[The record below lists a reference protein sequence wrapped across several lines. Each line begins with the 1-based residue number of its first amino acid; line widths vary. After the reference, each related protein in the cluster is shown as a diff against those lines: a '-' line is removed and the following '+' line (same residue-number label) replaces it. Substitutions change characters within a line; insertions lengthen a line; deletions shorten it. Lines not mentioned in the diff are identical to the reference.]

1 MCKIVKAYV
10 QIETSTRLWSSQVS
24 LLAKLATCVFTLE
37 MEMCLGF
44 KAMWLQNRG
53 ICCGGTVSWVTSKE
67 AIWNYELKRSSTNS
81 KSVIRTSSTRVFL
94 LNQFWTILRWVLEQ
108 NPASRVSAATN
119 KFWTLITWHAAD
131 VDWVKELPAV
141 PHLGQQSLVVRAMP
155 PCRYAIHGQV
165 MKIHE
170 ALWAIW
176 APHLSLWVQKA
187 LRSSGIVIR
196 GTGKRQRMRC
206 ACQVIRFDFGW
217 FRLISGLQNMPWS
230 DEIDSNILI
239 ADVD

>member
-1 MCKIVKAYV
+1 MKHY
-10 QIETSTRLWSSQVS
+10 ETT
-24 LLAKLATCVFTLE
+24 
-37 MEMCLGF
+37 
-44 KAMWLQNRG
+44 
-53 ICCGGTVSWVTSKE
+53 SWKGVRP
-67 AIWNYELKRSSTNS
+67 IRR
-81 KSVIRTSSTRVFL
+81 SVIRTYSTRVFL
-94 LNQFWTILRWVLEQ
+94 LNQFWTILRLVLEQ
-108 NPASRVSAATN
+108 NPASRVSAATR
-119 KFWTLITWHAAD
+119 ITWHAAD
-131 VDWVKELPAV
+131 VDWAKEQPAV

-155 PCRYAIHGQV
+155 PCRYAIHKV

-206 ACQVIRFDFGW
+206 ACRIIRFDFGW

-230 DEIDSNILI
+230 HEIDSNILF
-239 ADVD
+239 AGVD